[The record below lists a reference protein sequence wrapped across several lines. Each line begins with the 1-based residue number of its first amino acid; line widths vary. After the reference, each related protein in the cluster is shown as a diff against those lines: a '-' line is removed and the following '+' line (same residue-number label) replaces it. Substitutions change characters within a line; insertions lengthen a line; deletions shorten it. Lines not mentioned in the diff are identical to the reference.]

1 MEKQVNSKKTIY
13 FFSMLILTNGTI
25 TSRRLINGTTHI
37 IDERL
42 SPINVALL
50 CEMEG
55 FIDVALSFA
64 LLLVDRISPSSTSI
78 FKEGRVSMDPTKSL
92 VLWKE

>member
-25 TSRRLINGTTHI
+25 TSRHLINGTPHI

-42 SPINVALL
+42 SPINVSLL

-64 LLLVDRISPSSTSI
+64 LLLVDRISPSTSI
-78 FKEGRVSMDPTKSL
+78 FKERRVSMDPTKSL